1 MGGTSIDLLRGCM
14 ATFRGAHI
22 IMRIDNFLS
31 QETALVSKALEILG
45 LHHAYG
51 AHVVVRDLSLSLAPG
66 EIGALLG
73 ASGCGKTTVLRC
85 VAGFE
90 APQRG
95 EIRIDEQTVTRPG
108 LVVPPE
114 RRRIGMVFQDHAL
127 FPHLTIAQNVAFGL
141 RGLDRRARANR
152 VAEMLDVVGLSTLA
166 DAWPHQL
173 SGGQRQRAALA
184 RALAPQ
190 PALLLLDEPFSSL
203 DEALRARL
211 AHEVRAL
218 LRDRGMT
225 ALVVTHD
232 QHEAFAM
239 ADAVGLMHEGRIEQW
254 GSPEALYRAPATRY
268 AASFV
273 GEGVFLRGRVSEG
286 GGVETALGR
295 LPVRFA
301 GDGRVEPGASVEVL
315 LRPEDVRF
323 EAVATVQACVVDVLF
338 RGAQCRLT
346 LRLDSGEEVFA
357 LAHEVPLLGERVG
370 VSVRPGDFP
379 AFAE

>member
-1 MGGTSIDLLRGCM
+1 MRRTIHYNENRYILAQGTIS
-14 ATFRGAHI
+14 
-22 IMRIDNFLS
+22 
-31 QETALVSKALEILG
+31 VSAALEIRG

-51 AHVVVRDLSLSLAPG
+51 AHVVVRDLSLALAPG

-95 EIRIDEQTVTRPG
+95 EIRIDGQTVTRPG

-141 RGLDRRARANR
+141 RSLDRRARANR
-152 VAEMLDVVGLSTLA
+152 VAEMLDVVGLNTLA

-239 ADAVGLMHEGRIEQW
+239 ADVVGLMHEGRIEQW
-254 GSPEALYRAPATRY
+254 CSPEALYRAPTTRY

-273 GEGVFLRGRVSEG
+273 GEGVFLRGRVSDTGE
-286 GGVETALGR
+286 VETALGR

-301 GDGRVEPGASVEVL
+301 GHDRAEPGASVEVL
-315 LRPEDVRF
+315 LRPEDVRL
-323 EAVATVQACVVDVLF
+323 EAFAAVRARVVDVLF

-357 LAHEVPLLGERVG
+357 LSHEAPLLGETVG
-370 VSVRPGDFP
+370 VSVRPADFP
-379 AFAE
+379 AF

>member
-1 MGGTSIDLLRGCM
+1 MS
-14 ATFRGAHI
+14 A
-22 IMRIDNFLS
+22 
-31 QETALVSKALEILG
+31 ALEIRG

-51 AHVVVRDLSLSLAPG
+51 AHVVVRDLSLALAPG

-90 APQRG
+90 TPQRG
-95 EIRIDEQTVTRPG
+95 EIRIDGQTVTRPG

-152 VAEMLDVVGLSTLA
+152 VAEMLDVVGLNTLA

-211 AHEVRAL
+211 AHEVRVL
-218 LRDRGMT
+218 LRERGMT

-239 ADAVGLMHEGRIEQW
+239 ADVVGLMHEGRIEQW
-254 GSPEALYRAPATRY
+254 CSPEALYRAPTTRY

-273 GEGVFLRGRVSEG
+273 GEGVFLRGRLAGEG
-286 GGVETALGR
+286 EVETALGR
-295 LPVRFA
+295 LPVVFA
-301 GDGRVEPGASVEVL
+301 GEGAAAAGHGSVEVL
-315 LRPEDVRF
+315 LRPEDVQL
-323 EAVATVQACVVDVLF
+323 EATSIVRARVVDVLF

-346 LRLDSGEEVFA
+346 LRLSSGEDVFA
-357 LAHEVPLLGERVG
+357 LAEVAPLVGETVG
-370 VSVRPGDFP
+370 VTVRRGNFR
-379 AFAE
+379 AFAG

>member
-1 MGGTSIDLLRGCM
+1 MK
-14 ATFRGAHI
+14 
-22 IMRIDNFLS
+22 
-31 QETALVSKALEILG
+31 VSAALEIRG

-51 AHVVVRDLSLSLAPG
+51 AHPVVRDLSLSLPAG
-66 EIGALLG
+66 TIGVLLG

-95 EIRIDEQTVTRPG
+95 DIFLDGRPVTRPG
-108 LVVPPE
+108 LVVPPQ

-141 RGLDRRARANR
+141 QGLDRRERARR
-152 VAEMLDVVGLSTLA
+152 VAEMLEVVGLSA
-166 DAWPHQL
+166 WANAWPHQL
-173 SGGQRQRAALA
+173 SGGQQQRAALA

-218 LRDRGMT
+218 LRERGMT

-254 GSPEALYRAPATRY
+254 GSPEALYRTPATRH
-268 AASFV
+268 AAQFV
-273 GEGVFLRGRVSEG
+273 GEGVFLRGRLAGEG
-286 GGVETALGR
+286 EVETALGR

-301 GDGRVEPGASVEVL
+301 GEGEAAAGQGNVEVL
-315 LRPEDVRF
+315 LRPEDVRL
-323 EAVATVQACVVDVLF
+323 EAASPVRARVVDVLF

-346 LRLDSGEEVFA
+346 LRLSSGEDVFA
-357 LAHEVPLLGERVG
+357 LAEEAPLPSETVG
-370 VSVRPGDFP
+370 VAVRRGNFR
-379 AFAE
+379 AFAG